1 MSKNLI
7 DILFQTEKEKEREK
21 LKKEKEKL
29 KGTSNIEQ
37 ISESNGSMVMDK
49 SPDDKNLD
57 EDAYLYLIKTFNEN
71 GFSFYIDFSD
81 LKFNYK
87 TDFLGGGGY
96 GEVFKAMWMA
106 TPVAVKRFGR
116 KCISKKSISDFIKEI
131 EIVN

>member
-1 MSKNLI
+1 
-7 DILFQTEKEKEREK
+7 
-21 LKKEKEKL
+21 
-29 KGTSNIEQ
+29 
-37 ISESNGSMVMDK
+37 MDK

-57 EDAYLYLIKTFNEN
+57 EDAYQYLIKTFNEN

-131 EIVN
+131 EIVNQMRHPNIIFFMGVTYDDENHYYMVTEYSSKGSIFDLLHTGG